1 MNTKGLALVTV
12 MGFILI
18 LSLLMVPLALGITQL
33 TSSTNVVASKIGMAE
48 ARNSAVELVRYYIA
62 KSATACQEDI
72 AFPSED
78 LAQGS
83 LKPAISCKYSITAW
97 QNGKAVAIPGVSL
110 KPWIKVPSVAVLTPV
125 VIEDPEGDDYGPGY
139 YTYPTDPVFKD
150 GDFDLLKFELGLYEG
165 SYTATYTVGNLD
177 NAWGSDNGL
186 SKATY
191 FLFIDNKADEG
202 TTQGIE
208 GLNISFAENFKWDVA
223 MQIEGWESKVYKVSS
238 GEINSVNAADLGVEI
253 KGTEGAP
260 GQVVVDIPKDV
271 VGELTAE
278 SKIMVM
284 VAGQDGFGTNRIR
297 QVTPEAQQWRFG
309 GGNEE
314 GTAPAVIDMIVPEGM
329 KQEEILDYKT
339 DVYRYW
345 DFYVTYTPTPTNAAE
360 ESICFTGSAVEYI
373 SPPTVEFIPTP
384 TVVYITHVE
393 DKHVEDEPHCPR

>member
-1 MNTKGLALVTV
+1 
-12 MGFILI
+12 
-18 LSLLMVPLALGITQL
+18 
-33 TSSTNVVASKIGMAE
+33 
-48 ARNSAVELVRYYIA
+48 
-62 KSATACQEDI
+62 
-72 AFPSED
+72 
-78 LAQGS
+78 
-83 LKPAISCKYSITAW
+83 
-97 QNGKAVAIPGVSL
+97 
-110 KPWIKVPSVAVLTPV
+110 
-125 VIEDPEGDDYGPGY
+125 
-139 YTYPTDPVFKD
+139 
-150 GDFDLLKFELGLYEG
+150 
-165 SYTATYTVGNLD
+165 
-177 NAWGSDNGL
+177 
-186 SKATY
+186 
-191 FLFIDNKADEG
+191 
-202 TTQGIE
+202 
-208 GLNISFAENFKWDVA
+208 
-223 MQIEGWESKVYKVSS
+223 
-238 GEINSVNAADLGVEI
+238 
-253 KGTEGAP
+253 
-260 GQVVVDIPKDV
+260 VDIPKDV

>member
-97 QNGKAVAIPGVSL
+97 QNG
-110 KPWIKVPSVAVLTPV
+110 
-125 VIEDPEGDDYGPGY
+125 
-139 YTYPTDPVFKD
+139 
-150 GDFDLLKFELGLYEG
+150 
-165 SYTATYTVGNLD
+165 
-177 NAWGSDNGL
+177 
-186 SKATY
+186 
-191 FLFIDNKADEG
+191 
-202 TTQGIE
+202 
-208 GLNISFAENFKWDVA
+208 
-223 MQIEGWESKVYKVSS
+223 
-238 GEINSVNAADLGVEI
+238 
-253 KGTEGAP
+253 
-260 GQVVVDIPKDV
+260 
-271 VGELTAE
+271 
-278 SKIMVM
+278 
-284 VAGQDGFGTNRIR
+284 
-297 QVTPEAQQWRFG
+297 
-309 GGNEE
+309 
-314 GTAPAVIDMIVPEGM
+314 
-329 KQEEILDYKT
+329 